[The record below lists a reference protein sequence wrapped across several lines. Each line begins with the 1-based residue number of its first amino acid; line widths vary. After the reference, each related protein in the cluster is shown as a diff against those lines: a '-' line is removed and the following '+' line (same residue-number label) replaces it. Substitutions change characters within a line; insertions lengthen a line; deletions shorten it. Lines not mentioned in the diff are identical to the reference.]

1 MREKTLLKTAIG
13 CSVLGIIVLFF
24 VSSNIDIQDY
34 KPSELSKDIGKDV
47 KLKGIVTGVQNKGSF
62 TSIQLTNEYTTQI
75 VVFTKENSTII
86 KGDTIEIFGEV
97 QEYNDKPEIIAR
109 KIRVIS

>member
-24 VSSNIDIQDY
+24 VSSNIDIPDY

-62 TSIQLTNEYTTQI
+62 TSIQLTWDMSL
-75 VVFTKENSTII
+75 VVKVKLLGPAEAICHSL
-86 KGDTIEIFGEV
+86 KAEV
-97 QEYNDKPEIIAR
+97 
-109 KIRVIS
+109 